1 MHTCTHAHTQT
12 HNTHSL
18 SLSHTQVFS
27 NAISYHSSD
36 HKMYKA
42 ARRLRKFVSDVALE
56 LALELQQADTVR
68 DA

>member
-1 MHTCTHAHTQT
+1 MT
-12 HNTHSL
+12 
-18 SLSHTQVFS
+18 HTQVFS
-27 NAISYHSSD
+27 NAIAYHSSD

-42 ARRLRKFVSDVALE
+42 ARRLRKFFSDVALE

>member
-1 MHTCTHAHTQT
+1 MHKCTHAHTQT
-12 HNTHSL
+12 HNSL

-42 ARRLRKFVSDVALE
+42 ARRLRKFFSDVALE